1 MKDAVNSLQKEP
13 QNNELNPEISQNQ
26 QPNNKINIIIVLMG
40 KNQQFDLTV
49 NLEDK
54 FSEILSKFLQDNNMN
69 NNNNN
74 FIAIHK
80 YNVINKE
87 KTIRELNIKNSDEIS
102 LYSNSLK
109 KKNSN
114 LEEDDLE
121 ILNSFMDEYRAEKL
135 SQYQRD
141 LNKAIRE
148 KKRPLPKFNKKINNE
163 DLVKFLIK
171 RAKDYTSGIKIREH
185 EHDVVCCLTNFAW
198 KCSICKKDY
207 DCQEEKFCCSLCDFN
222 MCQDCR
228 KLKNY
233 ERRKTIK
240 KDITPYNESY
250 RNKYLE
256 SSLHKHRLIYC
267 ITSRTYFGETFW
279 NCDICGKKGNHWA
292 FYCSIC
298 DFDLCADCFKKHE
311 KK

>member
-1 MKDAVNSLQKEP
+1 MSNSLEESKNNSEALPSISGETNLQNPVFNIINQSYDNNNSNNNTFNIVNPQFNNIQEEEKYNISTQSILMKDAVNSLQKEP

-26 QPNNKINIIIVLMG
+26 QPNNKINIIIVLIG

-54 FSEILSKFLQDNNMN
+54 FSEILSKFLQDNNM

-148 KKRPLPKFNKKINNE
+148 KKRPLPKFNKIF
-163 DLVKFLIK
+163 D
-171 RAKDYTSGIKIREH
+171 
-185 EHDVVCCLTNFAW
+185 
-198 KCSICKKDY
+198 
-207 DCQEEKFCCSLCDFN
+207 QES
-222 MCQDCR
+222 
-228 KLKNY
+228 
-233 ERRKTIK
+233 
-240 KDITPYNESY
+240 
-250 RNKYLE
+250 
-256 SSLHKHRLIYC
+256 
-267 ITSRTYFGETFW
+267 
-279 NCDICGKKGNHWA
+279 
-292 FYCSIC
+292 
-298 DFDLCADCFKKHE
+298 
-311 KK
+311 